1 MPGKHRP
8 DAIAR
13 GGPRSRVVRV
23 ATTAPLTRAAEARLR
38 APRTRGAFRPID
50 AARRQLGLL
59 QVADAG
65 GQAAV
70 SWLIDLEQGRVAD
83 ARFLAFGSRW
93 SHPIADAFTQLAR
106 GMTVSEACAIRPAT
120 VEGMLR
126 DEPGAA
132 ACPESELAF
141 IPDLQAR
148 ALAALPAVK
157 LLPKPVEKQ
166 VYQRKR
172 QQEWSEADKTWLP
185 LSLLKKIKTVD
196 DAVKRVLADKAPAAS
211 HRIEG
216 LHDDFR
222 VVCIVS
228 GISDSEKQ
236 TLGLFVN
243 SGLKTIHPDL
253 TAELS

>member
-1 MPGKHRP
+1 
-8 DAIAR
+8 
-13 GGPRSRVVRV
+13 V
-23 ATTAPLTRAAEARLR
+23 ATTPPLTRAAEARLR
-38 APRTRGAFRPID
+38 APRTRGAFRPIE

-65 GQAAV
+65 GQAAL
-70 SWLIDLEQGRVAD
+70 SWLIDLGQGRVAD

-93 SHPIADAFTQLAR
+93 SHPLADAFTQLAR
-106 GMTVSEACAIRPAT
+106 GMTVAEACAIRPAT
-120 VEGMLR
+120 VEAMLR
-126 DEPGAA
+126 DEPATV
-132 ACPESELAF
+132 ACPAAELAF

-148 ALAALPAVK
+148 ALAAMPLVK
-157 LLPKPVEKQ
+157 LLPKPVEKK

-172 QQEWSEADKTWLP
+172 QQDWSEADKTWLP
-185 LSLLKKIKTVD
+185 LSLLKKIKAVD

-222 VVCIVS
+222 VVCIVN
-228 GISDSEKQ
+228 GISESEKQ

-243 SGLKTIHPDL
+243 STLKTIHADL

>member
-1 MPGKHRP
+1 MPDKPRP
-8 DAIAR
+8 DAIAQP
-13 GGPRSRVVRV
+13 GPRSRVVPV
-23 ATTAPLTRAAEARLR
+23 PSSPPLTRAAEARLR

-59 QVADAG
+59 QVADGG

-70 SWLIDLEQGRVAD
+70 SWLIDLDQSRVTD

-106 GMTVSEACAIRPAT
+106 GMTVAEACAIRPAT
-120 VEGMLR
+120 VEAMLR
-126 DEPGAA
+126 DEPGVV

-141 IPDLQAR
+141 IPDLQQR

-172 QQEWSEADKTWLP
+172 QQDWSEADKRWLP
-185 LSLLKKIKTVD
+185 LSLLKKIKAVD
-196 DAVKRVLADKAPAAS
+196 DTVKRVLADKAPAAS

-222 VVCIVS
+222 VVCLVS
-228 GISDSEKQ
+228 GISESEKQ

-243 SGLKTIHPDL
+243 SALKAIHQDL

>member
-1 MPGKHRP
+1 MAGKAGP

-13 GGPRSRVVRV
+13 GGPRSRVAAV
-23 ATTAPLTRAAEARLR
+23 ATTPPLTRAAEARLR
-38 APRTRGAFRPID
+38 APRTRGAFRPIE

-65 GQAAV
+65 GQAAL
-70 SWLIDLEQGRVAD
+70 SWLIDLGQGRVAD

-93 SHPIADAFTQLAR
+93 SHPLADAFTQLAR
-106 GMTVSEACAIRPAT
+106 GMTVGEACAIRPAT
-120 VEGMLR
+120 VEAMLR
-126 DEPGAA
+126 DEPATE
-132 ACPESELAF
+132 ACPAGELVF
-141 IPDLQAR
+141 IPDLQQR

-172 QQEWSEADKTWLP
+172 QQDWSEADKTWLP
-185 LSLLKKIKTVD
+185 LSLLKKIKAVD
-196 DAVKRVLADKAPAAS
+196 DAVKRVLTDKAPAAS

-228 GISDSEKQ
+228 GISESEKQ
-236 TLGLFVN
+236 TLGLFVT
-243 SGLKTIHPDL
+243 SALKTIHQDL